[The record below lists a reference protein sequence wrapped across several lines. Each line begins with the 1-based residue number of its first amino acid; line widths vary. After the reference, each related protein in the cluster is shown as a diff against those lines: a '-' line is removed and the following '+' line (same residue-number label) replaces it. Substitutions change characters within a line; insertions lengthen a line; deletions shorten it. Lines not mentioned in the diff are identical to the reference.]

1 IVGGDAVGTLLR
13 SGRFRPILH
22 PGPESSKAQST
33 GRRYLTTIRARLR
46 SHNPLPMPSTL
57 RSSSGFLNGP
67 CVSRYSTIFSATRR
81 PTPSSFISSLTS
93 AVLMLTEAAAGTD
106 VVSPGCDGG
115 AARAGHDASHPN
127 ATSKATIAGRTRHME
142 FLLRSGARHS
152 LERSRAKPLNPPSA
166 ERVNVQ
172 SFGHARTIPVSRSR
186 IREAV

>member
-93 AVLMLTEAAAGTD
+93 AVLMLTGAAAA
-106 VVSPGCDGG
+106 VVAAPVCDGG
-115 AARAGHDASHPN
+115 AAPADHGARDPS
-127 ATSKATIAGRTRHME
+127 ATSSATIEKRTR
-142 FLLRSGARHS
+142 
-152 LERSRAKPLNPPSA
+152 
-166 ERVNVQ
+166 
-172 SFGHARTIPVSRSR
+172 
-186 IREAV
+186 